1 MFQTTV
7 NADENTDPE
16 IALGQLRARCENAG
30 VAAPVTEMLIAQL
43 GDILT
48 PLVINGKKLAAQGSQ
63 LSVTR
68 DIGDEAHKVKLVFG
82 SGIPKSGWRK
92 FLDRLRGRP

>member
-7 NADENTDPE
+7 YADENTNPE
-16 IALGQLRARCENAG
+16 ITLGQLRARCETAG
-30 VAAPVTEMLIAQL
+30 VAAPAIEMLTAQL
-43 GDILT
+43 SDILT
-48 PLVINGKKLAAQGSQ
+48 PLVVNGKKLAAQGSQ

-68 DIGDEAHKVKLVFG
+68 DIGDESHKVKLVFG

-92 FLDRLRGRP
+92 FMDRLRGS